1 MKILG
6 IDPGYGIVG
15 YSIIEYNGNSFKFIE
30 ADSIKTKPNSDFNI
44 RLCEI
49 YNELDKIIEKHKPT
63 DAAVETL
70 YFNQNSKTAIH
81 VAEARGVILLKL
93 KQENI
98 NIKEYTPLQV
108 KQAVTGYGRAT
119 KNQIQEM
126 VKSILNL
133 KTIPK
138 LDDTTD
144 AMAIAICHA
153 HSKDS
158 LLNNLV

>member
-1 MKILG
+1 MRILG

-15 YSIIEYNGNSFKFIE
+15 YSIIEYKGNSFKFIE
-30 ADSIKTKPNSDFNI
+30 ADSVKTDSNLSFNQ
-44 RLCEI
+44 RLCMI
-49 YNELDKIIEKHKPT
+49 YDELDKIIDKYKPT

-70 YFNQNSKTAIH
+70 YFNQNSKTVIG

-93 KQENI
+93 KQSNI
-98 NIKEYTPLQV
+98 NTKEYTPLQV
-108 KQAVTGYGRAT
+108 KQAVTGYGRAS
-119 KNQIQEM
+119 KNQVQEM

>member
-1 MKILG
+1 MRILG

-15 YSIIEYNGNSFKFIE
+15 YSIIEYKGNIFKLLK
-30 ADSIKTKPNSDFNI
+30 ADSIKTEPNLSLYQ
-44 RLCEI
+44 RLCQI
-49 YNELDKIIEKHKPT
+49 YDELDNIIKKYSPT
-63 DAAVETL
+63 DAAIETL
-70 YFNQNSKTAIH
+70 YFNHNSKTVMG

-93 KQENI
+93 KQLNI
-98 NIKEYTPLQV
+98 NIKEYTPLQL

-119 KNQIQEM
+119 KIQVQEM
-126 VKSILNL
+126 VKNILNL
-133 KTIPK
+133 KVIPK

-153 HSKDS
+153 HSKYS